1 MLSVSGCRFGGY
13 AGSVRGRGTADM
25 TAGDPNDPFSNA
37 PAPERSTS
45 VALSSYD
52 LTSDIVFK
60 RFSVLT
66 SFGGGGMR
74 VRTRTADPA
83 TMTATLD
90 QQDDV
95 LDIHAGLGAGVE
107 LVRTT
112 KFRVMAFGMLTKA
125 LFSIV
130 SESELSSRYALGLEL
145 DMSVSREDDFAG
157 IAARI
162 GYTYG
167 AGEYLTDS
175 SSQAIEVSAIL
186 FQVGVWLFVDPAKK
200 R

>member
-1 MLSVSGCRFGGY
+1 M
-13 AGSVRGRGTADM
+13 RGRGTADM
-25 TAGDPNDPFSNA
+25 TAGDPNDPFVNG
-37 PAPERSTS
+37 PAPERSAS

-52 LTSDIVFK
+52 LTSDVVLK

-74 VRTRTADPA
+74 VRTRTMDPA
-83 TMTATLD
+83 TMTASLA

-95 LDIHAGLGAGVE
+95 LDIHVGVGVGIE

-112 KFRVMAFGMLTKA
+112 KFRVMAFGMLTKG
-125 LFSIV
+125 LFSLED
-130 SESELSSRYALGLEL
+130 ESELNSRYGLGLEL
-145 DMSVSREDDFAG
+145 DMAVSPAEDLFG

-162 GYTYG
+162 GYTHG
-167 AGEYLTDS
+167 AGQFAT
-175 SSQAIEVSAIL
+175 IELPTQPMAVDAIL
-186 FQVGVWLFVDPAKK
+186 FQVGAWLFVDPAKK